1 MNFVEV
7 FENLLK
13 GLHECEMA
21 VQAAVVRMSDYG
33 NIENCWRLVVVAISN
48 ALGSFADDYKI
59 PIGEFSDEVAYTAE
73 HVATSTSGFRCG
85 SSVGC
90 KIMKSSRCSRFH
102 RNKEGSSGSSRIRV
116 LFIPSRRNHL
126 DQCKQDVG

>member
-73 HVATSTSGFRCG
+73 HVATSTSEIP
-85 SSVGC
+85 
-90 KIMKSSRCSRFH
+90 KRFQ
-102 RNKEGSSGSSRIRV
+102 RWMRDYEIKPM
-116 LFIPSRRNHL
+116 FTIPSE
-126 DQCKQDVG
+126 

>member
-1 MNFVEV
+1 VNFVEV

-102 RNKEGSSGSSRIRV
+102 RKC
-116 LFIPSRRNHL
+116 RR
-126 DQCKQDVG
+126 